1 MGQKLIDETGKKF
14 GALTVISL
22 TKDKNG
28 RTAWLCQ
35 CDCGDTKIA
44 NSSQRPILVATE
56 SSKTYIKQ
64 ICHKYGYNINV
75 YSIKDVK
82 EGKICSS
89 NYNKFLVDEVD
100 QVLAGFMNE
109 YNISPD
115 IGTLTIGGK

>member
-1 MGQKLIDETGKKF
+1 MEFIIKPRAFGKTYELIQI
-14 GALTVISL
+14 V
-22 TKDKNG
+22 
-28 RTAWLCQ
+28 
-35 CDCGDTKIA
+35 

-56 SSKTYIKQ
+56 SNKIYIKQ
-64 ICHKYGYNINV
+64 ICHKYGYNITV

-82 EGKICSS
+82 EGKICDT